1 MINARESDLIRIAVS
16 ANYVFSFSKHYGIY
30 IYVCMIVLMTLI
42 IVNLL
47 AV

>member
-30 IYVCMIVLMTLI
+30 MCVYDSFDDSNNC
-42 IVNLL
+42 
-47 AV
+47 